1 MSSRKLF
8 IVDPF
13 NKEHQELLNNFDI
26 ANSITTASNEY
37 IKRITSTMSRE
48 DYQKEKK
55 NSNEV
60 EECLI
65 YMEDDKVIDTCLIE
79 IEKDIKSCSL
89 TFAPLSNSQR
99 RRKFIE
105 LTTYYALEEL
115 NLEEVFVKVDKND
128 NFADNLRKIGYED
141 LGEVK
146 GSTVFLK
153 EKEAEEVFSKTV

>member
-8 IVDPF
+8 IVDPY
-13 NKEHQELLNNFDI
+13 NSEHQELLNNFDI
-26 ANSITTASNEY
+26 ANNITTVSNDF
-37 IKRITSTMSRE
+37 IKRIISTMSRE